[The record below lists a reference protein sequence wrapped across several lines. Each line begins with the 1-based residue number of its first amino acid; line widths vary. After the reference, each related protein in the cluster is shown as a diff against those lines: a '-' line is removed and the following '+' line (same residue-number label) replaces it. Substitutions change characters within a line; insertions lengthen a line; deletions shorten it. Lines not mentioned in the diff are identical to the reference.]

1 MEAGNNF
8 VISHTPN
15 GRMYRIVVSL
25 VLLVLFQS
33 VQGQKVGYV
42 DSEYILAKIP
52 EYAEAQKQLDAIS
65 AEWQQQIEKKYQLI
79 DKMYKD
85 LEAEEILLTDDM
97 KKKRLVEISEKEAEA
112 LEFQKKKFGVDG
124 ELFRE
129 RQRLIKPIQEKVYKA
144 IKDVARSNGYAI
156 MMDKAGSTTLI
167 YTNPKYNKSDAVLK
181 ELGFDVQLQQEED
194 L

>member
-1 MEAGNNF
+1 
-8 VISHTPN
+8 
-15 GRMYRIVVSL
+15 MYKRFLSAVL
-25 VLLVLFQS
+25 VLLATTAI
-33 VQGQKVGYV
+33 GQKVGYV
-42 DSEYILAKIP
+42 DSDYILDRVP

-65 AEWQQQIEKKYQLI
+65 AEWQAQIEKKYQLI
-79 DKMYKD
+79 DQMYKD

-97 KKKRLVEISEKEAEA
+97 KKKRMDEIKEKEGEA
-112 LEFQKKKFGVDG
+112 LEFQKKKFGIEG

-129 RQRLIKPIQEKVYKA
+129 RQKLIKPIQEKVYKA
-144 IKDVARSNGYAI
+144 IKDVARSSGYAI

-181 ELGFDVQLQQEED
+181 ELGYDVEQQED

>member
-1 MEAGNNF
+1 
-8 VISHTPN
+8 
-15 GRMYRIVVSL
+15 
-25 VLLVLFQS
+25 
-33 VQGQKVGYV
+33 
-42 DSEYILAKIP
+42 
-52 EYAEAQKQLDAIS
+52 
-65 AEWQQQIEKKYQLI
+65 
-79 DKMYKD
+79 MYKD